1 MEFQLS
7 WNPNEIKRVS
17 DVTARNFKMRL
28 MHVSDTHGGFPKLF
42 GRFDAILH
50 TGDLF
55 PNSHHLMQG
64 NRTQEMMFQHQWLLD
79 VMPDFKKWLGG
90 HPFLYVP
97 GNHDFLNSSL
107 MENELRGENIEAFDL
122 TDKMLTFQ
130 GVNFYGFPY
139 VPAINGMWNY
149 EREIP
154 EMEKEV
160 EKLVVECNKQY
171 IDVLACHAPLY
182 KCLDLSMGN
191 QLLGSTVIT
200 NALDYKVEK
209 EKLPAYYFCGH
220 IHESS
225 GISIRNN
232 MLVSNAATTQ
242 QIIEIV

>member
-1 MEFQLS
+1 MK
-7 WNPNEIKRVS
+7 IRRVS
-17 DVTARNFKMRL
+17 DSVVRNFKLRI

-55 PNSHHLMQG
+55 PNSHHVMQG
-64 NRTQEMMFQHQWLLD
+64 NRTQEMLFQHQWLKD

-97 GNHDFLNSSL
+97 GNHDFLASAL
-107 MENELRGENIEAFDL
+107 MELDLRNENIEAFDL

-160 EKLVVECNKQY
+160 EKMVAECNKQY

-191 QLLGSTVIT
+191 QLLGSTVIS
-200 NALDYKVEK
+200 NALDYKIGK
-209 EKLPAYYFCGH
+209 DMQPSHYMCGH
-220 IHESS
+220 IHEAH
-225 GISIRNN
+225 GMAIRNG
-232 MLVSNAATTQ
+232 MLISNAATTQ
-242 QIIEIV
+242 QIIEM